1 MSTALLV
8 TLTVVEIVALVV
20 VLALFVILITRRLRS
35 LANTLGEVSGGVVGA
50 IQGDVF
56 LIGAGAAI
64 LNRKLNAIAG
74 ALPAIAEK
82 AESLPLQQTQAQASQ
97 QQTQAQTS
105 QQQTQAQ
112 TSQQTQEAPTSGTD
126 WRPAVSQDPAIRRR

>member
-1 MSTALLV
+1 MSTDLL
-8 TLTVVEIVALVV
+8 LILSVVEIVALVA

-35 LANTLGEVSGGVVGA
+35 LANTLRQVSSGVIGA

-56 LIGAGAAI
+56 LVGAGAAI

-82 AESLPLQQTQAQASQ
+82 AESLPSRQTQAHIPR
-97 QQTQAQTS
+97 QTQAQTYGN
-105 QQQTQAQ
+105 A
-112 TSQQTQEAPTSGTD
+112 
-126 WRPAVSQDPAIRRR
+126 WRPAISQDPTTRRG

>member
-1 MSTALLV
+1 MSTGLLV

-35 LANTLGEVSGGVVGA
+35 LANALGQVSGGVIRA
-50 IQGDVF
+50 IQGDVC
-56 LIGAGAAI
+56 LVGAGAAI

-82 AESLPLQQTQAQASQ
+82 AESLPSK
-97 QQTQAQTS
+97 QAQTQTS
-105 QQQTQAQ
+105 RPTQTQTA
-112 TSQQTQEAPTSGTD
+112 GIV
-126 WRPAVSQDPAIRRR
+126 WRPAVAQDPAIKRR

>member
-1 MSTALLV
+1 MSTELLV
-8 TLTVVEIVALVV
+8 ILTVVEILALVV

-35 LANTLGEVSGGVVGA
+35 LANTLGQVSGGAMGGVIRA
-50 IQGDVF
+50 IQADVC
-56 LIGAGAAI
+56 LVGAGAAI

-82 AESLPLQQTQAQASQ
+82 AESLPLQQTQAQTS

-105 QQQTQAQ
+105 
-112 TSQQTQEAPTSGTD
+112 GTD
-126 WRPAVSQDPAIRRR
+126 WRAVPQDPVIGRR

>member
-1 MSTALLV
+1 MSTGLLV

-35 LANTLGEVSGGVVGA
+35 VANALGQVSAGVLRA
-50 IQGDVF
+50 IQGDVC
-56 LIGAGAAI
+56 LVGAGAAI

-82 AESLPLQQTQAQASQ
+82 AESLP
-97 QQTQAQTS
+97 
-105 QQQTQAQ
+105 
-112 TSQQTQEAPTSGTD
+112 SQQTPAQIAQQTPAQTAGTG
-126 WRPAVSQDPAIRRR
+126 WRPAVAQDPATRRR

>member
-1 MSTALLV
+1 MSTELLV
-8 TLTVVEIVALVV
+8 IFTVVEIVALVV

-35 LANTLGEVSGGVVGA
+35 IANALGQVSGGVIRA
-50 IQGDVF
+50 IQGDVC

-82 AESLPLQQTQAQASQ
+82 AA
-97 QQTQAQTS
+97 
-105 QQQTQAQ
+105 
-112 TSQQTQEAPTSGTD
+112 
-126 WRPAVSQDPAIRRR
+126 AIRRR

>member
-1 MSTALLV
+1 MSTGLLV

-35 LANTLGEVSGGVVGA
+35 VANTLGQVSGGVVRA
-50 IQGDVF
+50 IQGDVC
-56 LIGAGAAI
+56 LVGAGAAI

-82 AESLPLQQTQAQASQ
+82 AESLPS
-97 QQTQAQTS
+97 QQTQAQTP
-105 QQQTQAQ
+105 QQTQAQ
-112 TSQQTQEAPTSGTD
+112 ISGTD
-126 WRPAVSQDPAIRRR
+126 WRPAVAQDPVTRRK